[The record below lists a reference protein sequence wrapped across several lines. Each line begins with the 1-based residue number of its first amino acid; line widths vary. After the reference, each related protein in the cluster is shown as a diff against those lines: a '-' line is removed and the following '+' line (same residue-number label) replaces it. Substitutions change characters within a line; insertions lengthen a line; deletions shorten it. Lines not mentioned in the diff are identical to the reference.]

1 MSSTTGATEE
11 IVEIFA
17 EVLEVEPGEID
28 PADRFHDDLDGES
41 LQKLEVIV
49 RLEKKFGVRFTLVQ
63 TESLESAAEFAD
75 AVIVMTKAAT

>member
-1 MSSTTGATEE
+1 MSSAAGATEE

-28 PADRFHDDLDGES
+28 PADKFHDDLDGES

-49 RLEKKFGVRFTLVQ
+49 RLEKRFGVRFSLEQ
-63 TESLESAAEFAD
+63 TEGLETAAEFAD
-75 AVIVMTKAAT
+75 AVIVMTKSAT